1 MTGRAMTAEEYHRRF
16 ADQNIEQIKRDAEWE
31 WD

>member
-16 ADQNIEQIKRDAEWE
+16 ADQNIEQIKRDA
-31 WD
+31 DRV

>member
-1 MTGRAMTAEEYHRRF
+1 MTRRAMTAEQYHRRF
-16 ADQNIEQIKRDAEWE
+16 ADQIMQIKRDAEWE

>member
-1 MTGRAMTAEEYHRRF
+1 MTARAMTAEEYHRRF
-16 ADQNIEQIKRDAEWE
+16 ADQNIEPIKRDAECE